1 MGPDT
6 ITVHPSERGHLK
18 QELIKIGWPAED
30 LAGYVDGEAH
40 PIARSQEHVTWE
52 PRDYQKWAAET
63 AWAGGS
69 GVVVLPCGAGKTIV
83 GIETMVRAQKT
94 TLILVN
100 STVAGRQWKR
110 ELLQRT
116 TLTEDEI
123 GEYSGEHKEIR
134 PITIATY
141 QVVTRKTKGVYRAME
156 LFDSRD
162 WGLIIYDEVHLL
174 PAPVFRLTADLQSR
188 RRLGLTATLVRED
201 GRENDVF
208 TLIGPKRFDM
218 PWKDLESQGWIA
230 TAECTE
236 VRVALTE
243 EERMTYATSER
254 EEMYKRCATA
264 VSKDNVVAEL
274 ISHHH
279 NLSLIHI

>member
-1 MGPDT
+1 
-6 ITVHPSERGHLK
+6 
-18 QELIKIGWPAED
+18 
-30 LAGYVDGEAH
+30 
-40 PIARSQEHVTWE
+40 
-52 PRDYQKWAAET
+52 
-63 AWAGGS
+63 
-69 GVVVLPCGAGKTIV
+69 
-83 GIETMVRAQKT
+83 MVRAQKT

-201 GRENDVF
+201 GREND
-208 TLIGPKRFDM
+208 
-218 PWKDLESQGWIA
+218 
-230 TAECTE
+230 
-236 VRVALTE
+236 
-243 EERMTYATSER
+243 
-254 EEMYKRCATA
+254 A
-264 VSKDNVVAEL
+264 VSYTHLTLPTNREV
-274 ISHHH
+274 
-279 NLSLIHI
+279 

>member
-1 MGPDT
+1 
-6 ITVHPSERGHLK
+6 
-18 QELIKIGWPAED
+18 
-30 LAGYVDGEAH
+30 
-40 PIARSQEHVTWE
+40 
-52 PRDYQKWAAET
+52 
-63 AWAGGS
+63 
-69 GVVVLPCGAGKTIV
+69 
-83 GIETMVRAQKT
+83 MVRAQKT

-201 GRENDVF
+201 GRENDVLPSSGRNAS
-208 TLIGPKRFDM
+208 TCRGKTWNPKGGL
-218 PWKDLESQGWIA
+218 PQLNAPK
-230 TAECTE
+230 
-236 VRVALTE
+236 
-243 EERMTYATSER
+243 
-254 EEMYKRCATA
+254 CA
-264 VSKDNVVAEL
+264 
-274 ISHHH
+274 
-279 NLSLIHI
+279 